1 MDLRPQDTIIRSN
14 GDSDLQALRERLRK
28 MTVNQLLQELDELTK
43 QAEDVGEELDPHIVL
58 VYYDVL
64 DEIDPVPVPM
74 HAKKTAK
81 KMFSVNYPEYIGVR
95 SESACLPQMRRIF
108 GRLRSRR
115 VVVLAAVLVAFTL
128 SGAVVALEV
137 PRSLIT
143 WAEKTFSFGLPSG
156 SDMRLETPTEEGF
169 YTLDDAL
176 HYNGVS
182 TYTPQWIPAR
192 FKLDDISVSENDAWT
207 SYIAIFSPL
216 QEASDSCMIKITN
229 FKEGCAPPDI
239 TYEDNG
245 VENRDIR
252 EIGNLTVQIT
262 ENMDLYRIT
271 CSYANCLLSITG
283 TFSDKEVDQIIE
295 HITLDTERMKGE

>member
-64 DEIDPVPVPM
+64 DEIDPVPVP
-74 HAKKTAK
+74 
-81 KMFSVNYPEYIGVR
+81 
-95 SESACLPQMRRIF
+95 
-108 GRLRSRR
+108 